1 MYVKGD
7 TPTDGPLIH
16 KTKSKGIFSKKKISI
31 SISGSQWS
39 ERVSMDTTGSSLVVK
54 CVDNK
59 DGQVYTMGWTVTMT
73 SSSLT
78 KVVDRIR
85 MEGLGKGASWEPHHQ
100 HVKKQMSNSNNDDN
114 TTRIKKKFPPVVIIN
129 ILTQKCAK
137 SSCF

>member
-1 MYVKGD
+1 MTTIGTNPQESDNIMYVKGD
-7 TPTDGPLIH
+7 TPSKPLIH
-16 KTKSKGIFSKKKISI
+16 KTKSKGIFSKKKLSI

-85 MEGLGKGASWEPHHQ
+85 TEGLGKGA
-100 HVKKQMSNSNNDDN
+100 
-114 TTRIKKKFPPVVIIN
+114 
-129 ILTQKCAK
+129 
-137 SSCF
+137 